1 MIICAAIKDTRTGVV
16 FGGIRHSDIYEALNK
31 MGISLK
37 DKEFIEGFL
46 DSNNNFLTRV
56 EAFQEVKKTGQISYT
71 ARMAKELERD
81 NLLYSEDL
89 Y

>member
-1 MIICAAIKDTRTGVV
+1 MIICAAIKDTSTGAV
-16 FGGIRHSDIYEALNK
+16 FGGIRHSDIYEALSQI
-31 MGISLK
+31 GISLK
-37 DKEFIEGFL
+37 DRNFEEGFL
-46 DSNNNFLTRV
+46 DSEKNFLTRA
-56 EAFQEVKKTGQISYT
+56 EAYQVAKKTGQISYT